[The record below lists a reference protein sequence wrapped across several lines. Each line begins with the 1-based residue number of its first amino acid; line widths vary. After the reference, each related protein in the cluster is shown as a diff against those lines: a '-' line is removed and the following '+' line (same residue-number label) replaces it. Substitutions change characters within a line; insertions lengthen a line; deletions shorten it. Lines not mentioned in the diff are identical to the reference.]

1 MQVLQ
6 TLQNWISGK
15 EVLILVLV
23 LVVGMTLYGHNRGL
37 VRMLV
42 SAASIL
48 ISLFV
53 VNLLLPFA
61 EAQLQNSAGIQAYTK
76 AWSEKLLSEQLSTDS
91 ASPIYQLLGL
101 DRVAE
106 NLGEYLAGFAIRIL
120 CFVVLFLIVSFVVKL
135 LAHVLNVMTKIPII
149 CGMNQLGGAFVGCA
163 EGVFYVWLLMLIV
176 TCMPGLAFSQEA
188 IRQIGDNALL
198 TLIYEHNFI
207 IRFFAGMLLGGAG

>member
-1 MQVLQ
+1 MQIFE

-15 EVLILVLV
+15 EVLLLVIV

-48 ISLFV
+48 ISLVV

-61 EAQLQNSAGIQAYTK
+61 EKLLQNSSGIQAYTK
-76 AWSEKLLSEQLSTDS
+76 AWSEKLLSEQLNADS
-91 ASPIYQLLGL
+91 AAPLYQLLGL

-120 CFVVLFLIVSFVVKL
+120 CFAVLFLVVNLVLKL
-135 LAHVLNVMTKIPII
+135 LAHVLNVMAKIPII

-163 EGVFYVWLLMLIV
+163 EGVFYVWLLMLLF
-176 TCMPGLAFSQEA
+176 TCTPGFAISQEA
-188 IRQIGDNALL
+188 IRQIGDNTLL
-198 TLIYEHNFI
+198 TLIYENNFI
-207 IRFFAGMLLGGAG
+207 MRFFAGMLG